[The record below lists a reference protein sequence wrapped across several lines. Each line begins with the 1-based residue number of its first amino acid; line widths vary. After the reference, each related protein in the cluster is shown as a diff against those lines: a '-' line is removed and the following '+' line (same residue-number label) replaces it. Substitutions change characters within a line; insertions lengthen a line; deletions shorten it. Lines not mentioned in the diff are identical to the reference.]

1 MPGAATCPVGI
12 VARWRHRHV
21 CEHDL
26 MGIEDENEPLDTR
39 RMVLQTAVAVAAA
52 GVLLWL
58 VNGGGVKQI
67 SAFVDPS
74 KTSLASVPLPL
85 TARVGACQPSQLE
98 ITGFMTACADT
109 VIEAPLDCLADA
121 AGGVFNGLAH
131 VQDRRHHYVM
141 AVSLGGGYRG
151 AGTYALTEWD
161 MFRES
166 PRDGQSKVTLQQD
179 QGSSRWRSAVGSLTI
194 NPGEKSGSVLAD
206 LYPVD
211 EGPGALRRIRV
222 DGPWACSVGGGGSAS
237 FTSAI
242 SR

>member
-1 MPGAATCPVGI
+1 M
-12 VARWRHRHV
+12 
-21 CEHDL
+21 D
-26 MGIEDENEPLDTR
+26 MEDENEPPYTL
-39 RMVLQTAVAVAAA
+39 RMVLQTVVAVAAV

-58 VNGGGVKQI
+58 VNGGGAKQI
-67 SAFVDPS
+67 SGFVDPS

-85 TARVGACQPSQLE
+85 TARVEACQPSQLE
-98 ITGFMTACADT
+98 ITGVMTACADT
-109 VIEAPLDCLADA
+109 VIEEPLDCRADA
-121 AGGVFNGLAH
+121 AEGIFTGLAH

-141 AVSLGGGYRG
+141 FVSIGGRYRG

-179 QGSSRWRSAVGSLTI
+179 KGSSTWRSAVGSLTI

-211 EGPGALRRIRV
+211 EGPGVLRRIRV

-242 SR
+242 SP